1 MSSFDRIEQCGVVYV
16 IVIDTAAVD
25 RAAQIRSA
33 Q

>member
-1 MSSFDRIEQCGVVYV
+1 MSSFDRIEQCVVVYV

-25 RAAQIRSA
+25 RAAQIWSA